1 MAVGAAY
8 GQETSYCPK
17 LSAIE
22 SLAGVEILCSDK
34 TGTLTKNKL
43 SLHEPYTVE
52 GVEPDDLMLTACL
65 AASRKKKGLDAI
77 DKAFLKSLINYQEL
91 KLLCQNTRLLNSNL
105 SILSPRKLLLLLNH
119 QKVKELFVL
128 RVPHYSS

>member
-1 MAVGAAY
+1 M
-8 GQETSYCPK
+8 
-17 LSAIE
+17 SAIE

-77 DKAFLKSLINYQEL
+77 DKAFLKSLINYPRAKAALPKYKVIEFQPFDPVSKKVTAIVESPEGE
-91 KLLCQNTRLLNSNL
+91 KNYLC
-105 SILSPRKLLLLLNH
+105 
-119 QKVKELFVL
+119 
-128 RVPHYSS
+128 